1 MAYPT
6 RKSTA
11 RVQPNIAAQ
20 TEKIQALT
28 GALGAQAGKEAV
40 TREMLA
46 SFGTVAMRSISAA
59 AAPTQA
65 EYNALVEDVHAIA
78 NLLNQLGANF
88 TRM

>member
-6 RKSTA
+6 GKRA
-11 RVQPNIAAQ
+11 PRPQPNITAQ
-20 TEKIQALT
+20 TEQVQALT
-28 GALGAQAGKEAV
+28 GALGAKAGKEAV

-46 SFGTVAMRSISAA
+46 SFGAVVMQSRSVA

-65 EYNALVEDVHAIA
+65 EYNALLEDVHAIA
-78 NLLNQLGANF
+78 NLLNQLGASF